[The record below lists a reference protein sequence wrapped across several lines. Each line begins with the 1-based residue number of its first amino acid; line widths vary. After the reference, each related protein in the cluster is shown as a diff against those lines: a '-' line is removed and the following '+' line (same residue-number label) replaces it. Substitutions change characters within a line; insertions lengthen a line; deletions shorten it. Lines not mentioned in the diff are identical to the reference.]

1 VFESVM
7 LVKKINKMLVSAL
20 FVCAGTTGVYAEGFD
35 MRAVPEPT
43 GVSASARHS
52 FNSPAFNSPAFNSH
66 VAAEQDDQPAINTN
80 ANVTAGQRDKPSRRD
95 AGRGERPGEGLRA
108 MIARHAAEN
117 GIPASLAEAV
127 VRVESRFNPAARN
140 GPYMGLMQIH
150 PQTARGV
157 GYQGGPAGLLDA
169 NTNLRY
175 GTRYLAQAYRMTGGD
190 TCRTV
195 MKYQSGHGA
204 TSMNGANRAYCAK
217 VRQYVALR

>member
-1 VFESVM
+1 VFESVV

-43 GVSASARHS
+43 GISASARHS

-95 AGRGERPGEGLRA
+95 AKRAEQPGEGLRA
-108 MIARHAAEN
+108 MIAKHAHEN
-117 GIPASLAEAV
+117 GIPASLAEAI
-127 VRVESRFNPAARN
+127 VRVESRFNPSARN

-150 PQTARGV
+150 PRTARGV
-157 GYQGGPAGLLDA
+157 GYQGAPAGLLDA

-195 MKYQSGHGA
+195 MKYQSGHMA